1 MYLLPFPL
9 GRERE
14 AEAELSVGINPAQG
28 SSPAP
33 HPAPELLCNQLK
45 VIMLIISLER
55 LKLDLSFL
63 RFGKIQENFVLPK
76 VPFGFHFQ
84 GADLNLGEL
93 GDCVVGVIP

>member
-1 MYLLPFPL
+1 
-9 GRERE
+9 
-14 AEAELSVGINPAQG
+14 
-28 SSPAP
+28 
-33 HPAPELLCNQLK
+33 
-45 VIMLIISLER
+45 MLIISLER